1 MDTLPAF
8 LYKRYIPVS
17 REDWDMYSDMF
28 GMPKELGRDCW
39 ELMMYSKRYIGEDE
53 FTVERCEVDVSYE
66 D

>member
-17 REDWDMYSDMF
+17 REDWDVYRDMF

-39 ELMMYSKRYIGEDE
+39 ELMMYSKGYRRG
-53 FTVERCEVDVSYE
+53 
-66 D
+66 